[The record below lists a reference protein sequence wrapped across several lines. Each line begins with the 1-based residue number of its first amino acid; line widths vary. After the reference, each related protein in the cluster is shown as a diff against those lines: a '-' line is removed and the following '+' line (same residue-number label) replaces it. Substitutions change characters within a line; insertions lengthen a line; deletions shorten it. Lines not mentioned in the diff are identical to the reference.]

1 MQTKKTTPNGGY
13 QNVVLFYMAMTQ
25 GDHVHLWLEIAC
37 GFEEELKHNIANIT
51 IQAPVDIR

>member
-1 MQTKKTTPNGGY
+1 
-13 QNVVLFYMAMTQ
+13 MAMTQ